1 MTLRATLSAM
11 LFALALGSPAG
22 YYALGDSMAS
32 GIGATPAQA
41 FPVVLAQ
48 DVHVPVANLSITG
61 AMTSDVLEREARA
74 VDKDA
79 ALVTIDAG
87 IIDVLAVY
95 KRAETLRDARATY
108 RRLVALVHSEAP
120 QARIV
125 LVTVIDRTKLS
136 RTSVGRVPLRSF
148 AQIRAITTAF
158 NATIESLGY
167 PVCEIGAAYYTPSNF
182 VPDGFHP
189 SLRGARYIA
198 RCIRDALQRPPPAA
212 LAVSSS

>member
-1 MTLRATLSAM
+1 M
-11 LFALALGSPAG
+11 LFALAMGSPVG

-48 DVHVPVANLSITG
+48 DVHVPVANLAITG

-95 KRAETLRDARATY
+95 KHAETLHDARTTY

-125 LVTVIDRTKLS
+125 LVALIDRTRLS
-136 RTSVGRVPLRSF
+136 RTSVGRVPPRSF

-167 PVCEIGAAYYTPSNF
+167 PVCEIGDAFYTRADF

-198 RCIRDALQRPPPAA
+198 RCIREALGRPPVTA
-212 LAVSSS
+212 LAVSAS